1 MSSVDGVCSLSWYF
15 VPKIWF
21 EINGQE
27 LILCES
33 YCIVWNR
40 EYDESCMDMFLAME
54 TMHNLE
60 VSVLLSIMNMVF

>member
-1 MSSVDGVCSLSWYF
+1 MSSVDGVCSPSWYF
-15 VPKIWF
+15 VPKIIWF
-21 EINGQE
+21 EINGEE

-40 EYDESCMDMFLAME
+40 EYDGCMDRLLVMD
-54 TMHNLE
+54 TMYNLE